1 MDMNN
6 MQKTPEQQI
15 DEAVEISKALFL
27 PNARNPHEAEKIK
40 RPGNMGCCIP
50 NCALRRRKKSNR
62 KRKRSNAFS
71 SATPVFLFKIAS
83 ALREIGR
90 AHV

>member
-1 MDMNN
+1 MNN

-40 RPGNMGCCIP
+40 RNIESAGDH
-50 NCALRRRKKSNR
+50 LKS
-62 KRKRSNAFS
+62 
-71 SATPVFLFKIAS
+71 LAS
-83 ALREIGR
+83 IVNDR
-90 AHV
+90 

>member
-1 MDMNN
+1 MRKYNDNFISEMNMNN

-40 RPGNMGCCIP
+40 RNIESAGDH
-50 NCALRRRKKSNR
+50 LKSLAAIVNDA
-62 KRKRSNAFS
+62 N
-71 SATPVFLFKIAS
+71 LFK
-83 ALREIGR
+83 ALFYEMMSKMR
-90 AHV
+90 

>member
-40 RPGNMGCCIP
+40 RNLESAGNH
-50 NCALRRRKKSNR
+50 LKSLAAIVNDA
-62 KRKRSNAFS
+62 N
-71 SATPVFLFKIAS
+71 LFK
-83 ALREIGR
+83 ALFYEMMSKMR
-90 AHV
+90 

>member
-1 MDMNN
+1 MNMNN

-40 RPGNMGCCIP
+40 RNIESAGDH
-50 NCALRRRKKSNR
+50 LKSLAAIVND
-62 KRKRSNAFS
+62 SN
-71 SATPVFLFKIAS
+71 LFK
-83 ALREIGR
+83 ALFYEMMSKMR
-90 AHV
+90 

>member
-1 MDMNN
+1 MSEIYMNN

-40 RPGNMGCCIP
+40 RNIESAGNH
-50 NCALRRRKKSNR
+50 LKSLAAIVNDA
-62 KRKRSNAFS
+62 N
-71 SATPVFLFKIAS
+71 LFK
-83 ALREIGR
+83 ALFYEMMSKIR
-90 AHV
+90 

>member
-1 MDMNN
+1 MNMNN

-40 RPGNMGCCIP
+40 RNIESAGNH
-50 NCALRRRKKSNR
+50 LKSLAAIVNDA
-62 KRKRSNAFS
+62 N
-71 SATPVFLFKIAS
+71 LFK
-83 ALREIGR
+83 ALFYEMMSKIR
-90 AHV
+90 

>member
-1 MDMNN
+1 MSEIYMNN

-40 RPGNMGCCIP
+40 RNIESAGNH
-50 NCALRRRKKSNR
+50 LKSLAAIVNDA
-62 KRKRSNAFS
+62 N
-71 SATPVFLFKIAS
+71 LFKVLFYEMMSKI
-83 ALREIGR
+83 R
-90 AHV
+90 

>member
-1 MDMNN
+1 MNN

-40 RPGNMGCCIP
+40 RNIESAGDH
-50 NCALRRRKKSNR
+50 LKSLAAIVNDT
-62 KRKRSNAFS
+62 N
-71 SATPVFLFKIAS
+71 LFK
-83 ALREIGR
+83 ALFYEMISKMR
-90 AHV
+90 

>member
-1 MDMNN
+1 MPNQNDSSISEIDMNN

-40 RPGNMGCCIP
+40 RNIESAGDH
-50 NCALRRRKKSNR
+50 LKSLASIVNDA
-62 KRKRSNAFS
+62 N
-71 SATPVFLFKIAS
+71 LFK
-83 ALREIGR
+83 ALFYEMMSKMR
-90 AHV
+90 

>member
-1 MDMNN
+1 MNN

-40 RPGNMGCCIP
+40 RNIESAGNH
-50 NCALRRRKKSNR
+50 LKSLAAIVNDA
-62 KRKRSNAFS
+62 N
-71 SATPVFLFKIAS
+71 LFK
-83 ALREIGR
+83 ALFYEMMSKIR
-90 AHV
+90 